1 MSNDSLQFQGGP
13 SGLRQKPSQIILASD
28 IPGPPISTLGYSLAG
43 GLDMDFNNHTDLL
56 VGAYE
61 SDTVV
66 ILRARPVID
75 IVTWFGNKTV
85 RINPSK
91 LGCDMDPTSE
101 EVCFQVSF
109 THLNIIRVLGLKSI
123 SIPVPPAFIL
133 ALIFTSNTNIPGGV
147 LFPNPQLPCEHRDND
162 CEVQDYQRG
171 LWRGQEDLQGEVQLQ
186 LWRCCPLQ

>member
-1 MSNDSLQFQGGP
+1 MLAISGSTIKLQQAQLQGGP

-101 EVCFQVSF
+101 EVCFQV
-109 THLNIIRVLGLKSI
+109 N
-123 SIPVPPAFIL
+123 
-133 ALIFTSNTNIPGGV
+133 
-147 LFPNPQLPCEHRDND
+147 FPNLIVIHNLPPKNLC
-162 CEVQDYQRG
+162 
-171 LWRGQEDLQGEVQLQ
+171 
-186 LWRCCPLQ
+186 

>member
-1 MSNDSLQFQGGP
+1 M
-13 SGLRQKPSQIILASD
+13 ASD

-101 EVCFQVSF
+101 EVCFQVNF
-109 THLNIIRVLGLKSI
+109 PTHHTYCCPQQNIT
-123 SIPVPPAFIL
+123 
-133 ALIFTSNTNIPGGV
+133 IFTILLESLISSSS
-147 LFPNPQLPCEHRDND
+147 
-162 CEVQDYQRG
+162 
-171 LWRGQEDLQGEVQLQ
+171 
-186 LWRCCPLQ
+186 

>member
-1 MSNDSLQFQGGP
+1 MQGGP

-28 IPGPPISTLGYSLAG
+28 IPGPSISTLGYSLSG

-101 EVCFQVSF
+101 EVCFQVNF
-109 THLNIIRVLGLKSI
+109 THLTQYPCPCPQIHLHSCLSSHFLHIGHQCSRWSRVSKS
-123 SIPVPPAFIL
+123 A
-133 ALIFTSNTNIPGGV
+133 TSP
-147 LFPNPQLPCEHRDND
+147 
-162 CEVQDYQRG
+162 
-171 LWRGQEDLQGEVQLQ
+171 
-186 LWRCCPLQ
+186 

>member
-1 MSNDSLQFQGGP
+1 M
-13 SGLRQKPSQIILASD
+13 RQKPSQIILASD
-28 IPGPPISTLGYSLAG
+28 IPGPAISTLGYSLAG

-56 VGAYE
+56 VGAYQ

-101 EVCFQVSF
+101 EVCFQVMNLQSSY
-109 THLNIIRVLGLKSI
+109 LSMRDPNI
-123 SIPVPPAFIL
+123 F
-133 ALIFTSNTNIPGGV
+133 
-147 LFPNPQLPCEHRDND
+147 
-162 CEVQDYQRG
+162 
-171 LWRGQEDLQGEVQLQ
+171 
-186 LWRCCPLQ
+186 

>member
-1 MSNDSLQFQGGP
+1 M
-13 SGLRQKPSQIILASD
+13 ASD
-28 IPGPPISTLGYSLAG
+28 IPGPSISTLGYSLSG
-43 GLDMDFNNHTDLL
+43 GLDKDFNNHTDLL

-101 EVCFQVSF
+101 EVCFQVNFNHLTQYPYPPHSCLSSF
-109 THLNIIRVLGLKSI
+109 HPCPHFIHIRHRYCRWSRVSKS
-123 SIPVPPAFIL
+123 A
-133 ALIFTSNTNIPGGV
+133 TSP
-147 LFPNPQLPCEHRDND
+147 
-162 CEVQDYQRG
+162 
-171 LWRGQEDLQGEVQLQ
+171 
-186 LWRCCPLQ
+186 

>member
-1 MSNDSLQFQGGP
+1 M
-13 SGLRQKPSQIILASD
+13 ASD
-28 IPGPPISTLGYSLAG
+28 IPGPPISTLGYSLSG

-75 IVTWFGNKTV
+75 IITWFGNKTV

-101 EVCFQVSF
+101 EVCFQVNPKSTSF
-109 THLNIIRVLGLKSI
+109 TFS
-123 SIPVPPAFIL
+123 SQIL
-133 ALIFTSNTNIPGGV
+133 TPGGV
-147 LFPNPQLPCEHRDND
+147 LFPNPQLP
-162 CEVQDYQRG
+162 
-171 LWRGQEDLQGEVQLQ
+171 GQH
-186 LWRCCPLQ
+186 

>member
-1 MSNDSLQFQGGP
+1 M
-13 SGLRQKPSQIILASD
+13 ASD

-101 EVCFQVSF
+101 EVCFQV
-109 THLNIIRVLGLKSI
+109 NISYIQQNVTISTILLESLFSSSPGPLMPSVLDTDSVL
-123 SIPVPPAFIL
+123 IPHQL
-133 ALIFTSNTNIPGGV
+133 IPGGV
-147 LFPNPQLPCEHRDND
+147 LFPDPQLPCEH
-162 CEVQDYQRG
+162 
-171 LWRGQEDLQGEVQLQ
+171 
-186 LWRCCPLQ
+186 

>member
-1 MSNDSLQFQGGP
+1 M
-13 SGLRQKPSQIILASD
+13 ASD
-28 IPGPPISTLGYSLAG
+28 IPGPPISTLGYSLSG

-75 IVTWFGNKTV
+75 IITWFGNKTV

-101 EVCFQVSF
+101 EVCFQV
-109 THLNIIRVLGLKSI
+109 NPKSTLFMF
-123 SIPVPPAFIL
+123 SSQIL
-133 ALIFTSNTNIPGGV
+133 IPGGV
-147 LFPNPQLPCEHRDND
+147 VFPNPQLP
-162 CEVQDYQRG
+162 
-171 LWRGQEDLQGEVQLQ
+171 GQH
-186 LWRCCPLQ
+186 

>member
-1 MSNDSLQFQGGP
+1 M
-13 SGLRQKPSQIILASD
+13 ASA
-28 IPGPPISTLGYSLAG
+28 IPGSPISTLGYSLAG

-101 EVCFQVSF
+101 EVCFQVNISYIQQNVTISTILLESLFSSHGPLPSSF
-109 THLNIIRVLGLKSI
+109 LDT
-123 SIPVPPAFIL
+123 
-133 ALIFTSNTNIPGGV
+133 
-147 LFPNPQLPCEHRDND
+147 
-162 CEVQDYQRG
+162 
-171 LWRGQEDLQGEVQLQ
+171 
-186 LWRCCPLQ
+186 

>member
-1 MSNDSLQFQGGP
+1 MVMELSSSSRFPLDTTLLLINIAIILLTVLSNWCTKVKNYIQGGP

-28 IPGPPISTLGYSLAG
+28 IPGPAISTLGYSLAG

-66 ILRARPVID
+66 ILRSRPVID

-101 EVCFQVSF
+101 EVCFQV
-109 THLNIIRVLGLKSI
+109 NIS
-123 SIPVPPAFIL
+123 PH
-133 ALIFTSNTNIPGGV
+133 T
-147 LFPNPQLPCEHRDND
+147 
-162 CEVQDYQRG
+162 
-171 LWRGQEDLQGEVQLQ
+171 
-186 LWRCCPLQ
+186 

>member
-1 MSNDSLQFQGGP
+1 M
-13 SGLRQKPSQIILASD
+13 ASD

-101 EVCFQVSF
+101 EVCFQVNISYIQQNVTISTILLESLFSSSPGPLSSSF
-109 THLNIIRVLGLKSI
+109 SDTDVL
-123 SIPVPPAFIL
+123 IPHNL
-133 ALIFTSNTNIPGGV
+133 IPGGV
-147 LFPNPQLPCEHRDND
+147 LFPDPQLPCEH
-162 CEVQDYQRG
+162 
-171 LWRGQEDLQGEVQLQ
+171 
-186 LWRCCPLQ
+186 

>member
-1 MSNDSLQFQGGP
+1 M
-13 SGLRQKPSQIILASD
+13 RQKPSQIILASD
-28 IPGPPISTLGYSLAG
+28 IPGPAISTLGYSLAG

-56 VGAYE
+56 VGAYQ

-101 EVCFQVSF
+101 EVCFQVMLPITF
-109 THLNIIRVLGLKSI
+109 IL
-123 SIPVPPAFIL
+123 IPVQC
-133 ALIFTSNTNIPGGV
+133 
-147 LFPNPQLPCEHRDND
+147 PQKTHFHNLPFKGD
-162 CEVQDYQRG
+162 CG
-171 LWRGQEDLQGEVQLQ
+171 LL
-186 LWRCCPLQ
+186 CF